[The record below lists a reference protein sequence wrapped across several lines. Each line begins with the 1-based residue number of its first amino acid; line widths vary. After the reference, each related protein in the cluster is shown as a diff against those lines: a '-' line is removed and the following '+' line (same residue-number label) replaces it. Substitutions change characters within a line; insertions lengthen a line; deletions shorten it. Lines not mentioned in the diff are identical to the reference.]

1 MGYLFLIFALFSGS
15 LKGFCGKKTSGYTNT
30 LNDAILVNT
39 IRAFLCAAFA
49 FIIICAGGNLST
61 LVPNEETLL
70 ISALSGISTAIFVVS
85 WLTSVKK
92 SAYMLVDVFLTLGIL
107 VPLIASKYIFGEE
120 IKLTQWFGVIVLLIA
135 VVIMCSY
142 NNSVKIKMTTASFVL
157 LFICGFASGIADFS
171 QKLFIKNQPDGSAV
185 AFNFYTYIFAALV
198 LFISFALTHKKD
210 ISTDKI
216 NIKKILS
223 YLIIMAICLFLNSY
237 FKTLAA
243 SRMNAII
250 LYPLSQG
257 CALILATLMSVILFK
272 EKLTKK
278 EL

>member
-1 MGYLFLIFALFSGS
+1 MSNSKMRKQQTQKLVFA
-15 LKGFCGKKTSGYTNT
+15 
-30 LNDAILVNT
+30 AILTAMVIVLQYISMAMRFGT
-39 IRAFLCAAFA
+39 FSITL
-49 FIIICAGGNLST
+49 T
-61 LVPNEETLL
+61 LVPIVIGAATC
-70 ISALSGISTAIFVVS
+70 GIGIGGWLGFV
-85 WLTSVKK
+85 
-92 SAYMLVDVFLTLGIL
+92 
-107 VPLIASKYIFGEE
+107 
-120 IKLTQWFGVIVLLIA
+120 FGVIVLLIA

-278 EL
+278 GIVGIVTAFIGLLIINLL